1 MSISENRWK
10 IAAAT
15 VCVLASAIYAFKKPA
30 SDKED
35 KVIALIG
42 DVGGTNIR
50 LTLRRLDLKTRT
62 SIEVKPLTK
71 FASQEVKSIEE
82 AVGKFIAVGPHAY

>member
-15 VCVLASAIYAFKKPA
+15 VFVLASAIFALKKPS
-30 SDKED
+30 SDKKEQ
-35 KVIALIG
+35 VVALIG
-42 DVGGTNIR
+42 DIGGTNIR

-71 FASQEVKSIEE
+71 FASQEVRSIEE
-82 AVGKFIAVGPHAY
+82 AVGKFIAVGPHA